1 MKRTNLIKIFF
12 TAVLVAE
19 IIFAGANFFKANRLA
34 NTFQNKK
41 ESQQK
46 ISSSKTQTSPSKLER
61 LSKIFQD
68 NQEISQAIAQ
78 NLLTTQSRP
87 FNLNEGEKIFS
98 SSSNFFYGAGGK
110 QSSPEKIPS
119 LIIKGIVKN
128 NNAFL
133 AVVDTEHEKGRL
145 IKKGDTLKD
154 IGGRVTK
161 ISLKGITV
169 LVKNNLITYEFK

>member
-1 MKRTNLIKIFF
+1 MKRTDLIKIFF

-34 NTFQNKK
+34 NTFSNK
-41 ESQQK
+41 QQK

-128 NNAFL
+128 NNAFS
-133 AVVDTEHEKGRL
+133 AIVDTEHEKGRL

>member
-34 NTFQNKK
+34 NTFSNK
-41 ESQQK
+41 QQK

-128 NNAFL
+128 NNAFS
-133 AVVDTEHEKGRL
+133 AIVDTEHEKGRL

>member
-1 MKRTNLIKIFF
+1 MKRTDLIKIFF
-12 TAVLVAE
+12 TAALVAE
-19 IIFAGANFFKANRLA
+19 IIFAGTNFFKANRLT
-34 NTFQNKK
+34 NTFSNK
-41 ESQQK
+41 QQK

-128 NNAFL
+128 NNAFS
-133 AVVDTEHEKGRL
+133 AIVDTEHEKGRL

>member
-34 NTFQNKK
+34 NTFSNK
-41 ESQQK
+41 QQK

-161 ISLKGITV
+161 ISFDGITV
-169 LVKNNLITYEFK
+169 RVKNNLITYEFK

>member
-1 MKRTNLIKIFF
+1 MKRTDLIKIFF
-12 TAVLVAE
+12 TAALVAE
-19 IIFAGANFFKANRLA
+19 IIFAGTNFFKANRLA
-34 NTFQNKK
+34 NPFSNK
-41 ESQQK
+41 QQK

>member
-1 MKRTNLIKIFF
+1 MKRTDLIKIFF
-12 TAVLVAE
+12 TAALVAE

-34 NTFQNKK
+34 NTFSNK
-41 ESQQK
+41 QQK

-161 ISLKGITV
+161 ISFDGITV
-169 LVKNNLITYEFK
+169 RVKNNLITYEFK